1 MKKPDML
8 KLTGVLCLMFL
19 CSRPV
24 FSAVLRS
31 NLPSDVAGIRIPN
44 THIAAR
50 GGAGRVL
57 RGSAPLK
64 NEIKQL
70 KDYGITDILIFK
82 NQTTDEVDREISQL
96 KAAGYSSGQIHH
108 IPFLWK
114 GLGPFRQTCRQ
125 TISALRLL
133 SAAYKTPRKA
143 IFFHCTVGEDRTG
156 FLAGLFRMLA
166 EKWDTKKAFKEE
178 LCQNGYEAGD
188 SGKPPNVVTAVRA
201 ELTPVYFKMAL
212 LISSGALTL
221 DNLDNSV
228 CASEP
233 MLDTKA
239 VEQLH
244 CP

>member
-1 MKKPDML
+1 MKKPDMF
-8 KLTGVLCLMFL
+8 KLISVLCLIFL
-19 CSRPV
+19 CSQPA

-31 NLPSDVAGIRIPN
+31 PLPSDVVGIHIPN
-44 THIAAR
+44 THVAAQ
-50 GGAGRVL
+50 GGLGTVL

-70 KDYGITDILIFK
+70 KDYGVTDILIFK
-82 NQTTDEVDREISQL
+82 NQTRHEVDQEISWL

-114 GLGPFRQTCRQ
+114 NIGPFKQTCGQ

-133 SAAYKTPRKA
+133 SKAYKTPKKA

-166 EKWDTKKAFKEE
+166 EKWDTEKAFKEE
-178 LCQNGYEAGD
+178 LCKNGYEAGN
-188 SGKPPNVVTAVRA
+188 SRKPPDVITEVRA
-201 ELTPVYFKMAL
+201 GLTPAYFKMAS
-212 LISSGALTL
+212 LISSGVLTL
-221 DNLDNSV
+221 DNLNTSV

-233 MLDTKA
+233 MLDTNA
-239 VEQLH
+239 VNQLR